1 MCNRS
6 AGVPDVRNAAE
17 PRPCPGRPVPVRT
30 CPLGRGGRH
39 GPALPGFTAPEQGDT
54 TWYAAQDAAY
64 RMARFVQ
71 QRVTKESRAAGVP

>member
-1 MCNRS
+1 MPRSRARARAGLCRS
-6 AGVPDVRNAAE
+6 APACSAAAI
-17 PRPCPGRPVPVRT
+17 GMA
-30 CPLGRGGRH
+30 
-39 GPALPGFTAPEQGDT
+39 PALLGFAEPEQGDT